1 MKFFSQLVRDY
12 FSDTLGSSI
21 ANVTA
26 ITVGIIGLQYEV
38 GLHPAFK
45 NVPAGLIAVLL
56 MAAAWVVIYVMLMK
70 IDNRADTYL
79 CSRLR
84 DHQPNGRSVGL
95 ALAMACLA
103 ALVMINLQLWLGRYE
118 YFLII
123 CESFLI
129 GLVVVKLCVRRPKG
143 SRLNSG
149 IPIALKA
156 QETERQLTLILDKME
171 RTTDAARRHR
181 LADDLV
187 HCLHFGTLTQERV
200 EHFCKRI
207 QERVQNFEAAS
218 DWQGAHRIAA
228 AVALA
233 AQVKDV
239 PTMAGWQIS
248 KTAGGQF
255 LVAKSDYLA
264 QCAKPGI
271 KSVAEKIGMLSS
283 RVQAQLD
290 VATPEQIQLLIE
302 EIESVLEGL
311 SAEDGESMQA
321 ILLQRS
327 LGVAY
332 HRLGDEEK
340 GQALISDSTRRMLF
354 RNAGGTI
361 SISVKG
367 R

>member
-1 MKFFSQLVRDY
+1 
-12 FSDTLGSSI
+12 
-21 ANVTA
+21 
-26 ITVGIIGLQYEV
+26 
-38 GLHPAFK
+38 
-45 NVPAGLIAVLL
+45 
-56 MAAAWVVIYVMLMK
+56 
-70 IDNRADTYL
+70 
-79 CSRLR
+79 
-84 DHQPNGRSVGL
+84 
-95 ALAMACLA
+95 
-103 ALVMINLQLWLGRYE
+103 
-118 YFLII
+118 
-123 CESFLI
+123 
-129 GLVVVKLCVRRPKG
+129 
-143 SRLNSG
+143 
-149 IPIALKA
+149 
-156 QETERQLTLILDKME
+156 
-171 RTTDAARRHR
+171 
-181 LADDLV
+181 
-187 HCLHFGTLTQERV
+187 
-200 EHFCKRI
+200 
-207 QERVQNFEAAS
+207 
-218 DWQGAHRIAA
+218 
-228 AVALA
+228 
-233 AQVKDV
+233 
-239 PTMAGWQIS
+239 MAGWQIS

-367 R
+367 GDPVTFPVDELLERN